1 MNARRSISF
10 VALCAA
16 VALPAAAASGR
27 YDITAGQV
35 AAAVT
40 SGGMP
45 VSPDQVTLP
54 AEIVASVPDPV
65 LQVRSISIARSGEGR
80 AVARVEC
87 AIPQQCLP
95 FIATLDFDT
104 RLTTDPVP
112 QSSHGRIP
120 AQTQP
125 TSPVVVRAGAP
136 ATLLLEGTHVHITLP
151 VVCLESGAT
160 GQTIRARSPDHR
172 QVYIVQVVREG
183 VLEGRL

>member
-1 MNARRSISF
+1 MNRRRSISVF
-10 VALCAA
+10 ALCAA
-16 VALPAAAASGR
+16 AALPIAAASGR
-27 YDITAGQV
+27 YAITPGQV

-40 SGGMP
+40 GDGMP
-45 VSPDQVTLP
+45 VLPDHVLLP

-65 LQVRSISIARSGEGR
+65 LKVKSIDRSGEGQ

-87 AIPQQCLP
+87 AIAGQCVP

-104 RLTTDPVP
+104 RVTSGPVP
-112 QSSHGRIP
+112 LSSLGRNP
-120 AQTQP
+120 AQTQQP
-125 TSPVVVRAGAP
+125 SPAGVRAGAP

-151 VVCLESGAT
+151 VVCMESGAI

-172 QVYIVQVVREG
+172 QVYTAQVVRDG